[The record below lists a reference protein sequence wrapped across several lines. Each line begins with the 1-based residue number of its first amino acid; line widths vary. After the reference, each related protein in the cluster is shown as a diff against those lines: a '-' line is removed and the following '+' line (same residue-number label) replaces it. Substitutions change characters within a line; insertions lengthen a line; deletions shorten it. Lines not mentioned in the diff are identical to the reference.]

1 MSATKTKRTDLNSL
15 VKKYQRY
22 SVVNEIEQN
31 LLGHSQSEIRIE
43 ELHLSSLFSE
53 DNYDLSYYKSLEESL
68 TKDGFIMPLI
78 VVKEN
83 DGYEIINGVKRF
95 LLAKKIGYKE
105 LPVVKAELDKE
116 RKYAYILENIQ
127 AEGDSAL
134 VKSYA
139 FQMLKEKYQY
149 SDETLA
155 KLSSYSIA
163 QVRNLLRLKELP
175 SFVKDGL
182 KNFTLSYSEARS
194 LLNLPEEKQKEL
206 FDRIIEKGV
215 SVRDLEKEKRSFSGN
230 KRKTSVKQ
238 KKKQI
243 IITFESEEEAK
254 KNLKRIY
261 RLFAD

>member
-1 MSATKTKRTDLNSL
+1 MSATKTKRTDLTSL

-31 LLGHSQSEIRIE
+31 LLGRSQSEIGIE
-43 ELHLSSLFSE
+43 ELHLSDLFSE
-53 DNYDLSYYKSLEESL
+53 SNYDLNSYKSLEISL
-68 TKDGFIMPLI
+68 TKDGFIIPLI
-78 VVKEN
+78 VVKET

-95 LLAKKIGYKE
+95 LLAKKIGYKK

-116 RKYAYILENIQ
+116 RKFTYILENIQ

-139 FQMLKEKYQY
+139 FQVLKEKYQC
-149 SDETLA
+149 SDETLS

-194 LLNLPEEKQKEL
+194 LLNLPEKKQKEL
-206 FDRIIEKGV
+206 FHRIIEKGA
-215 SVRDLEKEKRSFSGN
+215 SVRELEKEKRSFSGN
-230 KRKTSVKQ
+230 KRKTSVNQ

-254 KNLKRIY
+254 KNLSRIY